1 MTADN
6 FATLL
11 SIVVV
16 AAVAVAIVVVVVVV
30 VVVVGIVLK
39 KKDTHLMAVIQS
51 LSLPIFQ
58 NSLTV

>member
-16 AAVAVAIVVVVVVV
+16 AAVAVAIVVVVV

>member
-1 MTADN
+1 VTADN

-16 AAVAVAIVVVVVVV
+16 AAVAVAIVVVV

>member
-1 MTADN
+1 VTADN

-16 AAVAVAIVVVVVVV
+16 AAVAVAIVVVVV